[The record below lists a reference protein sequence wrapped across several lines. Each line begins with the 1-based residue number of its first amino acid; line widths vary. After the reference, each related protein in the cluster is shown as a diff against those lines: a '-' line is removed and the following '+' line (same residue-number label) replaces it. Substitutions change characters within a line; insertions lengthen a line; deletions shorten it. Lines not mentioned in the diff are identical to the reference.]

1 MPEPHD
7 IQDYK
12 PQVSVAATFAVDE
25 KEPDNELAFSL
36 FKKLVLARK
45 TQDFL
50 FLTIGRLLKIT
61 RDRKLYKHLDYD
73 NFTQFLHDENIE
85 FSREKAY
92 MYIKIYEVYVERL
105 QMSDEAITKI
115 GIAKLNALAPV
126 VKDMTPEQAEAEIAS
141 KPERFGE
148 FMAEVKKQTNKDG
161 KPNVYFSDEGNTWI
175 VQYYENTTHLVPLGK
190 FTPPREEE
198 DNG

>member
-7 IQDYK
+7 ISEYK
-12 PQVSVAATFAVDE
+12 PQVSVAETFAVDE
-25 KEPDNELAFSL
+25 KLSDVDLTFDL

-50 FLTIGRLLKIT
+50 FLTIGKLLKLV

-73 NFTQFLHDENIE
+73 TFTQFLHDENVD

-92 MYIKIYEVYVERL
+92 MYIRIYEVYVERL
-105 QMSDEAITKI
+105 QMSEEAVTKI
-115 GIAKLNALAPV
+115 GVAKLNALAPV
-126 VKDMTPEQAEAEIAS
+126 VKDMTPAQAQEEIRN
-141 KPERFGE
+141 KPQRYGE
-148 FMAEVKKQTNKDG
+148 FMAEVKRQTNKNG
-161 KPNVYFSDEGNTWI
+161 KPNVFFSEEGNVWV

-190 FTPPREEE
+190 FEEQ
-198 DNG
+198 NGEE

>member
-1 MPEPHD
+1 MAEPHD
-7 IQDYK
+7 IQEYK
-12 PQVSVAATFAVDE
+12 PQVSVAETFAVDE
-25 KEPDNELAFSL
+25 KLSDEDLTFDL

-50 FLTIGRLLKIT
+50 FLTIGRLLKLV

-73 NFTQFLHDENIE
+73 TFTQFLHDENIE

-92 MYIKIYEVYVERL
+92 MYIRIYEVYVERL

-115 GIAKLNALAPV
+115 GVAKLNALAPI
-126 VKDMTPEQAEAEIAS
+126 VKDMTPEEAQEEIRN

-148 FMAEVKKQTNKDG
+148 FIAEVKKQTNKDG
-161 KPNVYFSDEGNTWI
+161 KPNVYFAESSNTWI

-190 FTPPREEE
+190 FEKKEENDQE
-198 DNG
+198 